1 MTKLNSGVMICL
13 RGDKM
18 AREARD
24 KALFSTYYIKQIC
37 PEQKIFKT
45 KEDRKILM
53 DTLIKVKEKY
63 NFKLYKM
70 SISPNGYEM
79 IIYDN
84 GNDVSK
90 IMKSINISF
99 AMQYKCKHEACKTIF
114 KERYKS
120 RIIDPCDINN
130 EIQSL
135 PICAYATSDLFDPY
149 LVEDAKVTDCLDC
162 KEKAHQKLIEL
173 IESEGYTFESMLKD
187 KKYRNSLIKNFRK
200 QSILSLCELGE
211 LFGGLSESA
220 ISKILSR

>member
-1 MTKLNSGVMICL
+1 MMWI

-18 AREARD
+18 AREARE
-24 KALFSTYYIKQIC
+24 KALFSTYYIKQFC
-37 PEQKIFKT
+37 PEQNIFKT
-45 KEDRKILM
+45 KDDRMIFIE
-53 DTLIKVKEKY
+53 TLIKVKEKY

-120 RIIDPCDINN
+120 QIIDPCDINQ
-130 EIQSL
+130 EILSL
-135 PICAYATSDLFDPY
+135 PICAYAPTNLFDPY
-149 LVEDAKVTDCLDC
+149 LIEDVEAGECLDC
-162 KEKAHQKLIEL
+162 KEKALHKLMEL
-173 IESEGYTFESMLKD
+173 IDSEGYTFESMLKD

-211 LFGGLSESA
+211 IFGGLSESA